1 MVLYK
6 YTKEISLVSPRVEM
20 FIEMMAAERG
30 ASRNT
35 IEAYSRDLIE
45 FGLFIARR
53 NRNIEAADTKNI
65 RDYLAQLRSKGRATA
80 THARKLSVLKQF
92 FQFLCAERYRDDDPT
107 ARIGGPKMARSL
119 PKYLSESEVNK
130 LISVA
135 RRQSGKSGARLIALV
150 EILYATGLRV
160 SELVSLQQTAITS
173 DGQMLLVKGKGNKE
187 RMALLTAPAIKAISE
202 YLDVRQKFLKKGTS
216 SLYLFPSKAKEGHLT
231 RVGLGLI
238 LKDLAISAGIDP
250 KRVSPHVLRHSF
262 ASHMLANGADLRSLQ
277 QLLGHADIS
286 TTQIYT
292 HVLEERLRDLVV
304 SKHPL
309 AGI

>member
-1 MVLYK
+1 MVQYK
-6 YTKEISLVSPRVEM
+6 FSKNNLLVSPQVET
-20 FIEMMAAERG
+20 FVEMMAAERG

-35 IEAYSRDLIE
+35 IEAYLRDLRE

-92 FQFLCAERYRDDDPT
+92 FQFLCTERYRDDDPT
-107 ARIGGPKMARSL
+107 AGIDGPKMGRSL
-119 PKYLSESEVNK
+119 PRFLSESEVNK
-130 LISVA
+130 LISIA
-135 RRQSGKSGARLIALV
+135 RRQSGKSGTRLIALI

-160 SELVSLQQTAITS
+160 SELVSLKLTAMIS

-187 RMALLTAPAIKAISE
+187 RIVPLTAPAIKAIE
-202 YLDVRQKFLKKGTS
+202 KYVGVRQGFFKKGTS
-216 SLYLFPSKAKEGHLT
+216 SNFLFPSKAKEGHLT
-231 RVGLGLI
+231 RVGFGLI
-238 LKDLAISAGIDP
+238 LKDLAITAGIDP

-262 ASHMLANGADLRSLQ
+262 ASHMLANGADLRTLQ
-277 QLLGHADIS
+277 KLLGHADIS

-304 SKHPL
+304 RNHPL
-309 AGI
+309 AEM

>member
-6 YTKEISLVSPRVEM
+6 YTNEISLVSPRVEM

-35 IEAYSRDLIE
+35 IEAYLRDLRE

-202 YLDVRQKFLKKGTS
+202 YLDDRQKFLKKGTS